1 MNTLETTDFTTIETS
16 IKEVSSKILDLSR
29 ELCLQLTLQ
38 GRRTS
43 PAKFRRQRKKQRKL
57 ATKILKEHRH
67 LSKLHRQARIIRRQ
81 YRRQPVPANI
91 TGPGL
96 QIKKEQEEFSTT
108 SYYRTTPYTY
118 NYNHGHSS
126 SSATSTQP
134 QV

>member
-29 ELCLQLTLQ
+29 ELCLQITHK

-43 PAKFRRQRKKQRKL
+43 QAKFRRQRKQQRKL
-57 ATKILKEHRH
+57 ATKILKEYRH
-67 LSKLHRQARIIRRQ
+67 LSRLHRQARIIRKQ

-91 TGPGL
+91 TGSGL
-96 QIKKEQEEFSTT
+96 QVKKEREEFSTT
-108 SYYRTTPYTY
+108 SYYRTTPFIH

-126 SSATSTQP
+126 S
-134 QV
+134 